1 MKANIRWIMFLLALV
16 CVVQVASAAA
26 GFDIKT
32 ETINPASGNL
42 EPGQQ
47 VTARYVFTYEM
58 ATTGTG
64 TGGTDETFEFSTGLS
79 NPSWDFKIYR
89 DGVAIYTT
97 KRTGYYPVLTEY
109 EVNYGEDDTQLDI
122 QLRGSVPS
130 GASGKIE
137 VIKIQHMQGDT
148 VRDTHSVTRD
158 VVSATQVGSSLS
170 LQQQNLKT
178 LKADMDEKAALG
190 VDVSAVQAKYNAA
203 SQALTSAASASPSQ
217 ASSYITAA
225 TKSMDE
231 AKSLLDKAWAE
242 KEVANT
248 AATIESLDG
257 MITYFVEN
265 RSMGAD
271 PQVVAIMT
279 KRESA
284 VQYYSQAKDAL
295 NAANYPLA
303 RSKSNDSRNKAT
315 EALTDANV
323 LREKI
328 GEGFNIDGNLLLYI
342 GVGVVIVLIVV
353 GLVFYRKKSG
363 WDELG

>member
-1 MKANIRWIMFLLALV
+1 MKANIRWIIVLLALV

-32 ETINPASGNL
+32 ETVNPASGAL

-47 VTARYVFTYEM
+47 VTARYVLTYEM

-109 EVNYGEDDTQLDI
+109 EVNYGEDNTQLDI
-122 QLRGSVPS
+122 QLRGNVPTS
-130 GASGKIE
+130 TSGKIE
-137 VIKIQHMQGDT
+137 VIKIQQMQGDT
-148 VRDTHSVTRD
+148 VRDTHSVNRD

-170 LQQQNLKT
+170 LQQQKLKD
-178 LKADMDEKAALG
+178 LKADIDDKASKG
-190 VDVSAVQAKYNAA
+190 VDVSTVQTKYNAA

-217 ASSYITAA
+217 AAGYITTA
-225 TKSMDE
+225 TKNMDE
-231 AKSLLDKAWAE
+231 AKALLDKAWAE
-242 KEVANT
+242 KEVSTT
-248 AATIESLDG
+248 AETIESLDG
-257 MITYFVEN
+257 MITYFVEE
-265 RSMGAD
+265 RSMASD
-271 PQVVAIMT
+271 PQVVGIMT

-284 VQYYSQAKDAL
+284 VQYYSQAQDNL
-295 NAANYPLA
+295 NAKNYPLA
-303 RSKSNDSRNKAT
+303 RSKATDSQNKAN
-315 EALTDANV
+315 EALTDATN

-328 GEGFNIDGNLLLYI
+328 GEGFNLGGNLLLYI
-342 GVGVVIVLIVV
+342 GAGIVIVLIVV
-353 GLVFYRKKSG
+353 GVVLYRKKSG

>member
-32 ETINPASGNL
+32 ETINPASGAL

-58 ATTGTG
+58 ATPKNAN
-64 TGGTDETFEFSTGLS
+64 DETFEFSTGLS

-89 DGVAIYTT
+89 DGIAIYSTT
-97 KRTGYYPVLTEY
+97 RTGYYPVLTEY
-109 EVNYGEDDTQLDI
+109 EFNYGEDDTQLDV

-130 GASGKIE
+130 GAAGKIE

-148 VRDTHSVTRD
+148 VRDTHSVNRD

-170 LQQQNLKT
+170 LQQQKLKD
-178 LKADMDEKAALG
+178 LKADIDDKASKG
-190 VDVSAVQAKYNAA
+190 VDVSTAQTKYNAA

-242 KEVANT
+242 KEVATT

-265 RSMGAD
+265 RSMASD

-284 VQYYSQAKDAL
+284 VQFYSQAQDNL
-295 NAANYPLA
+295 NAKNYPLA
-303 RSKSNDSRNKAT
+303 RSKATDSQNKAN
-315 EALTDANV
+315 EALADANA

-328 GEGFNIDGNLLLYI
+328 GEGFNFGGNLLLYI
-342 GVGVVIVLIVV
+342 GAGIVIVLIVV
-353 GLVFYRKKSG
+353 GVVLYRKKSG